1 MAAVAAVAAV
11 VVVAEAATAKV
22 RASLHRKVSS
32 RRNPNRLRR
41 SSRLHPKASLRRDNR
56 RHLRDKRLRVNHLL
70 LRDSRR
76 VSNRPRRHRV
86 SRPRVSDQSE
96 ILIRS
101 RRKPRP
107 LFSILATSIR
117 PMCLVLATCVPPS
130 AC

>member
-1 MAAVAAVAAV
+1 MVAVAAVAA
-11 VVVAEAATAKV
+11 VVAEAATAKV

-86 SRPRVSDQSE
+86 SRPRVSNRRHLKVS
-96 ILIRS
+96 RNHRAPTRTRSKGS
-101 RRKPRP
+101 RRRGSLRP
-107 LFSILATSIR
+107 LPASRHSR
-117 PMCLVLATCVPPS
+117 GK
-130 AC
+130 